1 MSQNQST
8 SSTTNN
14 NFIIPLITIF
24 LLGGIFCGVAFM
36 VFNQLKNSNE
46 NLKTPSS
53 QIANSSSVSSVLVAS
68 SSIVQSSVTVPSV
81 SSNQSSISS
90 LPVLSSVVEVK
101 KDIIKPAEP
110 EKPKTMEEV
119 KPVQNKDITKEPIAI
134 NQLPSK
140 DIKFKNMTSLKQLSN
155 NELNCMGNVNIGE
168 RGYKTNYG
176 NSRVLINQL
185 KNLESISPTLSTKF
199 FGYLYE
205 NKLVVNESADLGK
218 YENAG
223 YGLFGCSN
231 YASNIAKTIPVQM
244 KNVDNV
250 KAYLSFGSQGGLP
263 SPDIEVYFKKGN
275 NIARISK
282 SPIDFKI
289 TEGFGKECNAP
300 YGFAPG
306 QGDCYFNKIYSF
318 LTDQYFQSKVNELV
332 ELYSVEF

>member
-1 MSQNQST
+1 MSQNQPT
-8 SSTTNN
+8 SSTDN
-14 NFIIPLITIF
+14 NFIIPLITIL

-53 QIANSSSVSSVLVAS
+53 QITNSSSVSSALVAS
-68 SSIVQSSVTVPSV
+68 SSIIQSSIIVPSV
-81 SSNQSSISS
+81 SSSS
-90 LPVLSSVVEVK
+90 LSPVLSSAVEVK

-110 EKPKTMEEV
+110 EKPKTTEEV
-119 KPVQNKDITKEPIAI
+119 KPVQNNVVTKEPIAI

-168 RGYKTNYG
+168 RGYKANYG

-205 NKLVVNESADLGK
+205 NKLVVNESVDLGK

-231 YASNIAKTIPVQM
+231 YASNIAKIIPVQM

-263 SPDIEVYFKKGN
+263 SPDIEIYFKKGN

-289 TEGFGKECNAP
+289 TEGFGNDCNTP
-300 YGFAPG
+300 YGLKPETRE
-306 QGDCYFNKIYSF
+306 CYFNKIYSV
-318 LTDQYFQSKVNELV
+318 LTDQYLQSKVNELV